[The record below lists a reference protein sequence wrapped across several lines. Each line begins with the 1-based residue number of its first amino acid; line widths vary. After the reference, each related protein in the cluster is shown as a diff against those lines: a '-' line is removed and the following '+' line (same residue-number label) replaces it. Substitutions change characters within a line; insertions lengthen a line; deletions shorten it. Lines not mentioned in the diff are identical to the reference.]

1 MENFLYSIVPDAI
14 PYPLIAEALFVPF
27 RLIGLIAGAVLAVI
41 IFNQSKK
48 QGYTRLLWAYAFN
61 TLGVFGVLILIY
73 LCLFYYIPSPP
84 FWMLIT
90 EATLYLILHI
100 LLAISVIVFL
110 LMAPPRLFNGAKAAV
125 HWLISR

>member
-27 RLIGLIAGAVLAVI
+27 RLIGLIIGAVLGAI

-48 QGYTRLLWAYAFN
+48 KGYTQLLWSYAFN
-61 TLGVFGVLILIY
+61 TLGVFGILILIY

-84 FWMLIT
+84 FWMFIT
-90 EATLYLILHI
+90 EAALYLTLHI
-100 LLAISVIVFL
+100 LLAISIIVFL
-110 LMAPPRLFNGAKAAV
+110 LVAPPRLFNAAKAAV
-125 HWLISR
+125 HWLIPR